1 MATDQRRYIR
11 VGAPVRP
18 SNSRPKLDRLRQGLT
33 WLAGTEPRR
42 LRQQHV
48 PTELREQPA
57 TAGLCLS
64 GGGMRSASFNLGV
77 LQELQLSGSFPS
89 RVTSITAVS
98 GGSYPILAW
107 LTSAAYSPTDSLE
120 DVPPWSPGSP
130 EERRLRNNLD
140 FMAQGLFGA
149 FYAVTTFVTGVIL
162 NAAPVF
168 VLLVLLG
175 QTTGWLL
182 RLGLKTGL
190 ESPKVGY
197 VRITPA
203 FGLVVPAGAGCALLL
218 ILFAM
223 MIQHPS
229 DHKLHRSSRILR
241 RLALLTLGTTGIWAT
256 VVSVLPATVWFYRY
270 SLVQLNS
277 LLRMG
282 KLLSI
287 REIDENPFPG
297 FRGLLSIGIL
307 AGLIAAGTG
316 FVLLRLYQR
325 GIARWFVAVFTPAV
339 GLAMLVFPFC
349 IGASHG
355 LRHQFQ
361 SNEAKIAAVEL
372 ATVLFFAFFV
382 HNNQYS
388 LHGYYRD
395 RLSSVFCVSRTP
407 RAAASTRVGHEDAE
421 EHLTGT
427 FSEAYQLASGPYI
440 LPEIV
445 VCAAVATPPHAQPF
459 GLGSASFRIGADH
472 AGTDM
477 AQFKTSTLEQGR
489 GTRRSHM
496 TTASFMAI
504 SGAAVAPWMGRLT
517 RPFLRSLMALLN
529 IRLGVWLPAKEPNPN
544 TTDTPRLI
552 ERLRRGWREPGAF
565 YVFREAFGWVSNR
578 DKFLYVS
585 DGGHWDNLGLIELLR
600 TGVSTA
606 FCIDCTLGKTDSG
619 FSKSFAFAIQLART
633 ELGLEIELDEGDQKA
648 GANDDSMVRE
658 LRGTYPGDAGRST
671 VQIVYVRPKITKSTP
686 LDIVEL
692 KDKEFPYHATQS
704 LRYPHERFES
714 YRRLGAQAGGEIED
728 RLSHFSFRERQP
740 TVHAAT
746 PETAETVTLV

>member
-1 MATDQRRYIR
+1 
-11 VGAPVRP
+11 
-18 SNSRPKLDRLRQGLT
+18 
-33 WLAGTEPRR
+33 
-42 LRQQHV
+42 
-48 PTELREQPA
+48 
-57 TAGLCLS
+57 
-64 GGGMRSASFNLGV
+64 MRSASFNLGV
-77 LQELQLSGSFPS
+77 LQELQQSGSFPS

-98 GGSYPILAW
+98 GGSYSILAW
-107 LTSAAYSPTDSLE
+107 LTSAAYSPIDSIKL
-120 DVPPWSPGSP
+120 VPPWSPGSP

-140 FMAQGLFGA
+140 FMAQGLFGV
-149 FYAVTTFVTGVIL
+149 FYAAVTFVTGAIL

-182 RLGLKTGL
+182 RVLLKTGL
-190 ESPKVGY
+190 ESSNVGY
-197 VRITPA
+197 FKITPV
-203 FGLVVPAGAGCALLL
+203 FDVVIGAGTGGALLL
-218 ILFAM
+218 ILLAM
-223 MIQHPS
+223 MIQNPS

-241 RLALLTLGTTGIWAT
+241 RVALLTLGIVGVWAIC
-256 VVSVLPATVWFYRY
+256 VSVLPATVWFYRY

-277 LLRMG
+277 LLRRG
-282 KLLSI
+282 ELLSV
-287 REIDENPFPG
+287 EKIDEGPFPG
-297 FRGLLSIGIL
+297 FRGLLGIGII
-307 AGLIAAGTG
+307 AGLIAAVTG

-325 GIARWFVAVFTPAV
+325 GSARWFVAAFAPAV
-339 GLAMLVFPFC
+339 GLAMLMFPFC
-349 IGASHG
+349 IGVSHG
-355 LRHQFQ
+355 VEYGFQ
-361 SNEAKIAAVEL
+361 WSEVKIASAELFAVL
-372 ATVLFFAFFV
+372 IFAFFV

-395 RLSSVFCVSRTP
+395 RLSSAFCVSRLERTV
-407 RAAASTRVGHEDAE
+407 AATRVGHEDVE

-427 FSEAYQLASGPYI
+427 FSEAYRLASERYV

-459 GLGSASFRIGADH
+459 GLGSASFRIGPDSS
-472 AGTDM
+472 GTDS
-477 AQFKTSTLEQGR
+477 AHFKTSTLEQGR

-529 IRLGVWLPAKEPNPN
+529 IRLGVWLPAQEPSLNDADP
-544 TTDTPRLI
+544 PRLV
-552 ERLRRGWREPGAF
+552 ERFRRGWREPGAF

-619 FSKSFAFAIQLART
+619 FSDSFAFAIQLART
-633 ELGLEIELDEGDQKA
+633 ELGLEIELDEGDQTL
-648 GANDDSMVRE
+648 GANEDSMIRE
-658 LRGTYPGDAGRST
+658 LRGTYPGDITGKT
-671 VQIVYVRPKITKSTP
+671 VQVVYVRPKVTRSTP

-692 KDKEFPYHATQS
+692 KDKDFPYHATQS
-704 LRYPHERFES
+704 LRYRHERFES
-714 YRRLGAQAGGEIED
+714 YRRLGSQAGREIGIRLDYFAD
-728 RLSHFSFRERQP
+728 RSKQNP
-740 TVHAAT
+740 
-746 PETAETVTLV
+746 PETVGPEAE